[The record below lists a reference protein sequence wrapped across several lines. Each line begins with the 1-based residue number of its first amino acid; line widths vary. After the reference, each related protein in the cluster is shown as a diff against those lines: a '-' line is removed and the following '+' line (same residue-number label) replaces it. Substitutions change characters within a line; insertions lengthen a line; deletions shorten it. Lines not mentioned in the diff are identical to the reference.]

1 MAMKR
6 RIKRTI
12 DFRYKL
18 ICFWCATGEIQYESR
33 FSNVHDEKIKDEGEW
48 KEGLTIWGDNMRPG
62 LAEFLERAA
71 KQKCKKYGRAESIC
85 WRYDVEEPG
94 FQFGEE
100 IILVYVP
107 EVLPEVIPEVIPEV
121 KEKVPTLLPRI
132 ETGIIE
138 AINAYE
144 VSAKSLSNVASKIA
158 DVALASGLEKQA
170 IGLNESA
177 RILRE
182 KYGLIGKEL

>member
-6 RIKRTI
+6 RVKRTI

-18 ICFWCATGEIQYESR
+18 ICFWCATGAIQYESR

-48 KEGLTIWGDNMRPG
+48 EESLTIWGDKMKPG
-62 LAEFLERAA
+62 LVEFLVRAA

-85 WRYDVEEPG
+85 WRYELAEPG

-100 IILVYVP
+100 VILVYVP
-107 EVLPEVIPEVIPEV
+107 EVI
-121 KEKVPTLLPRI
+121 EKKVPVVEVPTLPPRI

-138 AINAYE
+138 AIKAYE
-144 VSAKSLSNVASKIA
+144 ISAKSLSDAASKIT
-158 DVALASGLEKQA
+158 DVVLASSLEKQA
-170 IGLNESA
+170 IDLNEKA

-182 KYGLIGKEL
+182 KYGLIGTEL